1 MKREKYSQCVW
12 RRHAAPNRNCQLRV
26 ERRPRN
32 VFMLIRLPI
41 TFDRKLFVGKPSA
54 IIIWLNVYSI
64 CRQSNGQCIYT
75 VYWQMAR
82 HVARDHW
89 ILVLGQNWPFSTPVW
104 HDIYRYYNCNQTH
117 CCSLT
122 ILIVHWICP
131 FVYECVYESSMSTIL
146 YMQCFFYYMIIY
158 VPNSQIQ
165 FEMNES
171 MFNVA
176 LQHNSPLRPRTFQ
189 SNKQFAALNLSI
201 AIFLER
207 KLSIGDNSW

>member
-54 IIIWLNVYSI
+54 IIIWLNGYSI
-64 CRQSNGQCIYT
+64 CRQSNGQCIYR

-104 HDIYRYYNCNQTH
+104 HDIYRYYNCNQTY

-131 FVYECVYESSMSTIL
+131 FVYECVYESCMSTIL
-146 YMQCFFYYMIIY
+146 YMQCFFIIWSYMFRIVKSNLRWMNQCLMLHCNITRLY
-158 VPNSQIQ
+158 VPGRFNQI
-165 FEMNES
+165 N
-171 MFNVA
+171 N
-176 LQHNSPLRPRTFQ
+176 LQ
-189 SNKQFAALNLSI
+189 LSI

-207 KLSIGDNSW
+207 KLSIRDNSW